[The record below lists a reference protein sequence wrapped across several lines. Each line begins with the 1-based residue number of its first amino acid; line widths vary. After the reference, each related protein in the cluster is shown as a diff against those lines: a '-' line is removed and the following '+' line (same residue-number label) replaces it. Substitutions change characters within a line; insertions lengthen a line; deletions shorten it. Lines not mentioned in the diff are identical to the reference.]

1 MKCLQHDPLMHA
13 AVAPLHEL
21 PVAPQTQ
28 APLIQESTEAPVQAS
43 TDVEHLQTP
52 VPPFAEESQ

>member
-1 MKCLQHDPLMHA
+1 MQA
-13 AVAPLHEL
+13 AVSPLHEL

-28 APLIQESTEAPVQAS
+28 APLIQESTDAPVQAS

-52 VPPFAEESQ
+52 LPPFAEESQ